1 MIDGVRAM
9 IDAEKA
15 LRKSSHHVK
24 IGKFNSAEELKDFKT
39 LFPPGSTDSALS
51 RNLTEQ
57 IWNEYKDK
65 KDEAGVSFKTCV
77 FSGVKNLDSGIGLY
91 AGDHSSYRV
100 FNKLFDKV
108 IEEYHGHGPKATHT
122 SEMTAK
128 GIVNHEFSAED
139 GAMILSTRIR
149 VGRNLAGYPLGPG
162 ISKAQRDEVMA
173 KVVEACNTFKGDLK
187 GKFYPLDGMSKE
199 DQKKLIEDHF
209 LFKEGDRFL
218 EACNLNRDWP
228 SGRGIFHNNDKTF
241 LVWVNEEDQL
251 RIISMQP
258 GANIFQVFERLCRAA
273 SHIETVVKFA
283 HDNHLGYITSCP
295 TNLGTALRGSVH
307 IKLPLLS

>member
-15 LRKSSHHVK
+15 LQKSDQKQIEHKSK
-24 IGKFNSAEELKDFKT
+24 IGKFNSADELNDFKS
-39 LFPPGSTDSALS
+39 LFPLGSTDSALS
-51 RNLTEQ
+51 RNLSEE

-77 FSGVKNLDSGIGLY
+77 FSGVKNLDTGIGLY

-108 IEEYHGHGPKATHT
+108 IDEYHGHGPNAVHN
-122 SEMTAK
+122 SEMTAQ

-162 ISKAQRDEVMA
+162 ISKKQRDEIMD
-173 KVVEACNTFKGDLK
+173 KVV
-187 GKFYPLDGMSKE
+187 
-199 DQKKLIEDHF
+199 
-209 LFKEGDRFL
+209 
-218 EACNLNRDWP
+218 
-228 SGRGIFHNNDKTF
+228 
-241 LVWVNEEDQL
+241 
-251 RIISMQP
+251 
-258 GANIFQVFERLCRAA
+258 
-273 SHIETVVKFA
+273 
-283 HDNHLGYITSCP
+283 
-295 TNLGTALRGSVH
+295 
-307 IKLPLLS
+307 

>member
-9 IDAEKA
+9 IDAEKV
-15 LRKSSHHVK
+15 LQKSDQKQIEHKSK
-24 IGKFNSAEELKDFKT
+24 IGKFNSADELNDFKS
-39 LFPPGSTDSALS
+39 LFPLGSTDSALS
-51 RNLTEQ
+51 RNLSEE

-108 IEEYHGHGPKATHT
+108 IDEYHGHGPNAVHN
-122 SEMTAK
+122 SEMTAQ

-162 ISKAQRDEVMA
+162 ISKKQRDEIMD
-173 KVVEACNTFKGDLK
+173 KVV
-187 GKFYPLDGMSKE
+187 
-199 DQKKLIEDHF
+199 
-209 LFKEGDRFL
+209 
-218 EACNLNRDWP
+218 
-228 SGRGIFHNNDKTF
+228 
-241 LVWVNEEDQL
+241 
-251 RIISMQP
+251 
-258 GANIFQVFERLCRAA
+258 
-273 SHIETVVKFA
+273 
-283 HDNHLGYITSCP
+283 
-295 TNLGTALRGSVH
+295 
-307 IKLPLLS
+307 

>member
-15 LRKSSHHVK
+15 LKKSEEKNHTK
-24 IGKFNSAEELKDFKT
+24 IGNFNSADELEDFKS
-39 LFPPGSTDSALS
+39 LFPAGSTDSALS
-51 RNLTEQ
+51 RNLTED
-57 IWNEYKDK
+57 IWKEYKDK
-65 KDEAGVSFKTCV
+65 KDEAGVSFRTCV

-108 IEEYHGHGPKATHT
+108 IEEYHGHGPNEVHNSDMSAQ
-122 SEMTAK
+122 
-128 GIVNHEFSAED
+128 GIVNHEFSEED
-139 GAMILSTRIR
+139 GSMILSTRIR

-162 ISKAQRDEVMA
+162 ITKKQRDEVMA
-173 KVVEACNTFKGDLK
+173 KVVQACNTFTGDLK
-187 GKFYPLDGMSKE
+187 GTFYPLDGMSKE
-199 DQKKLIEDHF
+199 NQKKLIEDHF

-258 GANIFQVFERLCRAA
+258 GANI
-273 SHIETVVKFA
+273 
-283 HDNHLGYITSCP
+283 Y
-295 TNLGTALRGSVH
+295 
-307 IKLPLLS
+307 